1 MSQIFDSTDE
11 RYITRYVTGQMR
23 SVIVQRTFRIWYIFV
38 LSVIHPFLYGSPLV
52 DSSLPVACP
61 LHNTYALLLRFCAPY
76 TFRED
81 PHRHRDDF
89 HHRINTG

>member
-1 MSQIFDSTDE
+1 MSQILDSTDE
-11 RYITRYVTGQMR
+11 RYITRDR
-23 SVIVQRTFRIWYIFV
+23 SNAFCDRSTNVSNMVHIRFV
-38 LSVIHPFLYGSPLV
+38 RYTSVLIRQSPLV

-81 PHRHRDDF
+81 PHRRRDDF